1 MRIEFKS
8 FQRGLRLLEL
18 VKTLHMQ
25 GIADE
30 KRDIYAFQFHPEV
43 HHTKEG
49 TKLLK
54 NFAKNIC
61 GCESTW
67 NMGSFAK
74 EKIADI
80 QKQVGDKKVLCGV
93 SGGVDSS
100 VVATLLREALPK
112 EQLSAYLLTM
122 GYLEK
127 MRLTMCR
134 ILFKLLDIPLITI
147 DCKDEFLSG
156 LKGVSDPESTR
167 RQNTY
172 SGETRFSTEGLWK
185 GKGIVKP

>member
-1 MRIEFKS
+1 VSMEDNQVVSAMSHADRVQKLPEGFEVIGVSENS
-8 FQRGLRLLEL
+8 PYA
-18 VKTLHMQ
+18 

-74 EKIADI
+74 EKIACI
-80 QKQVGDKKVLCGV
+80 SKNRVGNKRFYVELV
-93 SGGVDSS
+93 GGS
-100 VVATLLREALPK
+100 
-112 EQLSAYLLTM
+112 
-122 GYLEK
+122 
-127 MRLTMCR
+127 
-134 ILFKLLDIPLITI
+134 
-147 DCKDEFLSG
+147 
-156 LKGVSDPESTR
+156 
-167 RQNTY
+167 
-172 SGETRFSTEGLWK
+172 
-185 GKGIVKP
+185 